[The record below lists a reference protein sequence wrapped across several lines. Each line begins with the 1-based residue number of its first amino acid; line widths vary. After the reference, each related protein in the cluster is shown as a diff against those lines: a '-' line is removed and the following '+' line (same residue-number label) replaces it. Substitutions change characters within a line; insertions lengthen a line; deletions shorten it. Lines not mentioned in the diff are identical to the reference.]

1 MKESIIAELRYYFG
15 SENVVQ
21 VEQNRQRKLIVLY
34 PWPYRKGVS
43 IQPDLRRHLMSKKH
57 NW

>member
-1 MKESIIAELRYYFG
+1 MKILFWG

-21 VEQNRQRKLIVLY
+21 VERNRQRKLIVLY
-34 PWPYRKGVS
+34 PWPYRKGAS
-43 IQPDLRRHLMSKKH
+43 IQPDRRRHLMSKKH